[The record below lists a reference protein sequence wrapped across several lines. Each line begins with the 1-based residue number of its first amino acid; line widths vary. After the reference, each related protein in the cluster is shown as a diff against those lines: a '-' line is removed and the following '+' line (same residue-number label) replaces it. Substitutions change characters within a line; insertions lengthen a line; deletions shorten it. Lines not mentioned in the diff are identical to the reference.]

1 MNMYQ
6 LPEENTELIIA
17 FLAFLGVTHEMC
29 NKIEVEAEEMIN
41 QQCMDLISGYEG
53 DPDKFLDE
61 ITGKRNV

>member
-1 MNMYQ
+1 M
-6 LPEENTELIIA
+6 P
-17 FLAFLGVTHEMC
+17 FLLGVTHEMC